1 MFMMAKVNSPE
12 TAPDRQIVDQNKC
25 AKSIEFD
32 AQTVYRTLI
41 NRAKSLDKV
50 RLWRIRR
57 ETSGSYLEQRK
68 CIRKTQTFDQS

>member
-12 TAPDRQIVDQNKC
+12 TAPDRQIVDQNK
-25 AKSIEFD
+25 FD